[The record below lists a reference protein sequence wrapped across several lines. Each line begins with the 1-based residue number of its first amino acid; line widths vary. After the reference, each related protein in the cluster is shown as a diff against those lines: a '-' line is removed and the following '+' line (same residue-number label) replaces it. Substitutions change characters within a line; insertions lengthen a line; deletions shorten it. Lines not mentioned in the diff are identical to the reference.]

1 MKPRFFLRGALL
13 TAVGGLLSAFGASR
27 DTVSP
32 DKVYTA
38 CEVLQDLDALNKKV
52 VIVRDVVVSGPHGS
66 FLSGT
71 CTSHIVK
78 KGFEW
83 PDIIWLKN
91 PRDSKGPF
99 EADKKAHDQVRKEI
113 VRLRLRPKDR
123 LILTYVGTL
132 ETKDLAKS
140 VEIRAGRLVPFGFG
154 PDSDAPA
161 QLIVKTVMDPQVL
174 RDRE

>member
-1 MKPRFFLRGALL
+1 MKPRFFLCGALL
-13 TAVGGLLSAFGASR
+13 IAIGSLPSVSGPSEE
-27 DTVSP
+27 TVSRG
-32 DKVYTA
+32 KIYSV
-38 CEVLQDLDALNKKV
+38 CEVLQNLEGLNKKV
-52 VIVRDVVVSGPHGS
+52 VTIRDVVVSGPQGS

-71 CTSHIVK
+71 CRSHIVNK
-78 KGFEW
+78 DFEW
-83 PDIIWLKN
+83 PDIIWLIN
-91 PRDSKGPF
+91 PRDSKGAF

-123 LILTYVGTL
+123 LMLTYVGTL

-161 QLIVKTVMDPQVL
+161 QLIVRTVMNPHVL
-174 RDRE
+174 RD